1 MKLLSIATLLFT
13 AALALGCGG
22 ASTPTPTHRL
32 VGEPTEEGDD
42 DLVPLDLGSRMLP
55 PLPATVHE
63 TDEPVRE
70 ALRLSRE
77 ALLPERPVLADD
89 ASAEETARFMR
100 ESFQAWI
107 VTRARGIQQARN
119 ALGALEHGEPDEYV
133 LASALVGTLFSMLAA
148 EIEAM
153 PLPRVVEDDHDERI
167 LVREALLELAAPLH
181 QRALDAFGACAS
193 AASGAADPTL
203 DPWASYCDDQTA
215 RTEEGPHPVDR
226 RPAPST
232 ASATSAS
239 EGSSTE
245 AASP

>member
-1 MKLLSIATLLFT
+1 MKLLPIAMLSF
-13 AALALGCGG
+13 AGALALGCGG
-22 ASTPTPTHRL
+22 SSAPTATHRL

-42 DLVPLDLGSRMLP
+42 ELVPLDLGERMLP

-77 ALLPERPVLADD
+77 ALVPERPVLADD

-119 ALGALEHGEPDEYV
+119 ALAALEHGEPDEYV

-181 QRALDAFGACAS
+181 RRALDAFGACAS

-203 DPWASYCDDQTA
+203 DPWASYCDDETQ
-215 RTEEGPHPVDR
+215 RTEEGPHPVETHAR
-226 RPAPST
+226 PEASSGGQSAEEPAP
-232 ASATSAS
+232 
-239 EGSSTE
+239 
-245 AASP
+245 